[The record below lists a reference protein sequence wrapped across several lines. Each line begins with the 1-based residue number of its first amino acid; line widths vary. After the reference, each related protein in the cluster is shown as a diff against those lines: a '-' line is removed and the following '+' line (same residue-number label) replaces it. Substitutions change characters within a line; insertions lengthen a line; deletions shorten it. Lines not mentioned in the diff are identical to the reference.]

1 MTEWIGWVA
10 TAVFGV
16 SYLFRAPERLRRI
29 QAFAACIWIV
39 YGIQVNSR
47 PVVAANGIVA
57 AIAILSS
64 RRNAVSE
71 AVRKRP
77 A

>member
-29 QAFAACIWIV
+29 QALAACLWII
-39 YGIQVNSR
+39 YGVQVNSR

-71 AVRKRP
+71 EVRKRP

>member
-16 SYLFRAPERLRRI
+16 SYLFRAPECLRRI
-29 QAFAACIWIV
+29 QALAACLWII
-39 YGIQVNSR
+39 YGVQVNSR

-64 RRNAVSE
+64 RRNTVPE
-71 AVRKRP
+71 EIRKRP

>member
-10 TAVFGV
+10 TAIFGV

-29 QAFAACIWIV
+29 QALAACLWII

-64 RRNAVSE
+64 RRNAVPE
-71 AVRKRP
+71 EIRKRP